1 MAAHHLVLE
10 MILVMPCSQVEDE
23 QRQRSQEVH
32 DLEARVSAIDGE
44 KTLMDM
50 ERKAEDKD
58 RTHILDRAE
67 SAERQVSDLTSEL
80 ERLASDKHP
89 FLPVPIASV
98 SDAEPCDLSQK
109 LKAAQKE
116 VGHPYVFLCN
126 AAVDQVL
133 HIKDCLGASADN
145 AHTQS

>member
-1 MAAHHLVLE
+1 
-10 MILVMPCSQVEDE
+10 MPCSQVEDE
-23 QRQRSQEVH
+23 KRQRRQEVH
-32 DLEARVSAIDGE
+32 ELEARVSAIDAE

-58 RTHILDRAE
+58 RTRILERAE

-89 FLPVPIASV
+89 FLQVPIASV

-116 VGHPYVFLCN
+116 VDNHPYLYFVHRKCTSSALLQ
-126 AAVDQVL
+126 A
-133 HIKDCLGASADN
+133 CLPLPRCICR
-145 AHTQS
+145 

>member
-1 MAAHHLVLE
+1 
-10 MILVMPCSQVEDE
+10 
-23 QRQRSQEVH
+23 VH
-32 DLEARVSAIDGE
+32 ELEARISAIDAE

-58 RTHILDRAE
+58 RTRILERAE

-89 FLPVPIASV
+89 FLQVPIASV

-116 VGHPYVFLCN
+116 VDNPSVLCIASVFQVHFKCRRVCPCASVGDGHTHSWYW
-126 AAVDQVL
+126 
-133 HIKDCLGASADN
+133 
-145 AHTQS
+145 